1 VIRSEAEAIAG
12 GSLLRYFRQ
21 FIDGNAEM
29 PVPEFLRIAGVK
41 VVASTGAELERNDK
55 VKASRL
61 LAFSGLFF
69 ATNSEREP
77 AVVKNVTPDSPAW
90 RAGITYGDEIVAVD
104 AARVNGAT
112 VGKRL
117 ADGKPGQEV
126 VVSYFRKDRL
136 RSTKLRLVRNPER
149 KWTFTA
155 DAAASSQTKR
165 LRTRWLGA
173 TG

>member
-1 VIRSEAEAIAG
+1 
-12 GSLLRYFRQ
+12 
-21 FIDGNAEM
+21 
-29 PVPEFLRIAGVK
+29 
-41 VVASTGAELERNDK
+41 

-69 ATNSEREP
+69 AANGEREP
-77 AVVKNVTPDSPAW
+77 AVVKNVAPDSPAW
-90 RAGITYGDEIVAVD
+90 RAGITYGDEIVAVN

-117 ADGKPGQEV
+117 ADGKPGQEI
-126 VVSYFRKDRL
+126 VVSYFRRDRL
-136 RSTKLRLVRNPER
+136 RTAKLRLVRNPER
-149 KWTFTA
+149 KWSFTV
-155 DAAASSQTKR
+155 DTTASRQAKH